1 VDPSRFVATLPS
13 HWHDF
18 PRSETPRDP
27 RFGEILERV
36 PGLACAN
43 NLALLNIAASLLDAG
58 ETYVEVGSFRGTS
71 LIAAML
77 DNEQPQFVAVDDFSF
92 REAKRATLERN
103 LAAFGLLSRVRI
115 VEGDAFEIL
124 RDGTLPDAIGVY
136 YYDAAHTYR
145 QQLEGLRLAEPFLAD
160 RALLIVDDTD
170 WDYVAAATADYLR
183 AQPHAHLILEIGGKD
198 KGAPQWWEGVQVLA
212 WAR

>member
-1 VDPSRFVATLPS
+1 MDPSRFVATLPS

-170 WDYVAAATADYLR
+170 WEYVEAAVREYRDRRPNVRPLVEL
-183 AQPHAHLILEIGGKD
+183 PGKDGGK
-198 KGAPQWWEGVQVLA
+198 PWWWEGVQVLE
-212 WAR
+212 WRK